1 MIDRQHKSE
10 AAKLAVTGSQPRAM
24 TVTGSRPADYK
35 ALRQKLLFLIA
46 LITGGAL
53 LALAILAVLADNR
66 LGNYIVRVLQMLGLE
81 YDRAYRVFRL
91 ISASQDILMLVVLAI
106 FILVFSS
113 FLLRRFVRYFIEI
126 SDSLDI
132 LVEDRAGEIKLSA
145 EMAAMEAKL
154 NSIKQTLERR
164 EREAKE
170 AEQRKND
177 VVMYIAHDIKT
188 PLTSVIGYLSLL
200 DEVPDMPIEQKARYV
215 SISLE
220 KAYQLEQLIEEFF
233 EITRYNLQG
242 IELDKQRIDLYYML
256 VQLVDEHYPQLSQQG
271 MQAKVTAPEDITV
284 QADPDR
290 LARVF
295 NNIMRNAIAYS
306 TGSVVWID
314 ARLTGGG
321 VSISFSNAGL
331 IPADKL
337 TSIFDKFYRIDSAR
351 SSSGGAGLGLAIAKE
366 IIDLHGGQIEVRSE
380 DGQTTF
386 KIELPDT

>member
-1 MIDRQHKSE
+1 
-10 AAKLAVTGSQPRAM
+10 M

-271 MQAKVTAPEDITV
+271 MQAKVTAP
-284 QADPDR
+284 
-290 LARVF
+290 
-295 NNIMRNAIAYS
+295 
-306 TGSVVWID
+306 
-314 ARLTGGG
+314 
-321 VSISFSNAGL
+321 
-331 IPADKL
+331 
-337 TSIFDKFYRIDSAR
+337 
-351 SSSGGAGLGLAIAKE
+351 
-366 IIDLHGGQIEVRSE
+366 
-380 DGQTTF
+380 
-386 KIELPDT
+386 